1 MLFVMI
7 FLCSVLTSTPYAL
20 ALSMSL
26 LDQFFRS
33 SPLLPPMEIN
43 GWWSWSV
50 YSMIIYR
57 YMLDRMDESKQPC
70 RIPAVVLKDS
80 LADCS
85 RTLYCWSSRKIII
98 VSKCPKHLCSRRIL
112 TACSVI
118 TVGQKA
124 GCTCTQAAAVSSTGV
139 STRHTG

>member
-1 MLFVMI
+1 MI
-7 FLCSVLTSTPYAL
+7 SLCSVLTSTPYAL

-57 YMLDRMDESKQPC
+57 YMLDRMDESKQPW

-85 RTLYCWSSRKIII
+85 RTLYCWSSRKIIS
-98 VSKCPKHLCSRRIL
+98 VSKCPNRLCSRRIL
-112 TACSVI
+112 IACSVI

-124 GCTCTQAAAVSSTGV
+124 GCTCTQNAAVSSTGV